1 MPLSLK
7 NSDLGEGLYAG
18 GPTLIKKLYFNL
30 FDYDG
35 TVKPPQVCLAA
46 VMQSLED
53 PDADEFIE
61 QMSCGKGKVVVNDG
75 RGIDN
80 AKGAKQSVLSASSKA
95 GRFLRSLFKP
105 LDDPDNGFPED
116 KVDDDITVMA
126 PIEVNL
132 TRKEMPKFDGA
143 GGGVTGGVSG
153 QRADKGPKT
162 VLLATEIT
170 KFPWDKKKGKAVEEE
185 EEEAAPVKKK
195 KAAPAEEEEEPEGN
209 GKATPALR
217 KRVVKLV
224 VATLSEAGGPL
235 TSMQV
240 GKAVFKALKG
250 DDEQEAAS
258 RLVHDEEFLG
268 DDNAPWNYNENKD
281 TLTL

>member
-61 QMSCGKGKVVVNDG
+61 QMSCGKGKIVVNDG

-105 LDDPDNGFPED
+105 LDEPDKGFPED

-162 VLLATEIT
+162 VLLATSIT
-170 KFPWDKKKGKAVEEE
+170 KFPWSMKKGKAVVE
-185 EEEAAPVKKK
+185 EEEAVPVKKK
-195 KAAPAEEEEEPEGN
+195 KVVVEEEEEPAADE
-209 GKATPALR
+209 AAVSPALR

-224 VATLSEAGGPL
+224 VSTLNEAGGPL

-240 GKAVFKALKG
+240 GKAIFKALKG
-250 DDEQEAAS
+250 DEDQEAAS